1 MRFRT
6 VAIAAVVL
14 VLAGAAGLAA
24 YQISADARGEA
35 AQQVID
41 REDSLAVEPD
51 IRQTLAP
58 DQDHDPTRYGDS
70 ITVTYNGTEW
80 DADGNYTYYQEA
92 GEIEFLRDEAGEAT
106 IAYQY
111 QIPENQVADDQLQAL
126 TVGGVNIFLLAIP
139 ASLVVL
145 LLFVGGFAAR
155 RLGVGSS
162 GSTTRG
168 R

>member
-35 AQQVID
+35 AQQVVD

-51 IRQTLAP
+51 LRQTLAP

-70 ITVTYNGTEW
+70 VAVVYNGTEW
-80 DADGNYTYYQEA
+80 DPDGNYTYYAES
-92 GEIEFLRDEAGEAT
+92 GEIEFLRDEPGEAT
-106 IAYQY
+106 IGYRYAV
-111 QIPENQVADDQLQAL
+111 PADQVADAQLQTL

-139 ASLVVL
+139 AALVVL

-162 GSTTRG
+162 GTRTRG